1 MLSLEKLLDGLEI
14 DVEPFALCEV
24 RGKGR
29 LDVGRRKEAILHYV
43 LAGAGQLEIGEGETI
58 SLLTGTVLIVPRR
71 LPHRLEAVETAA
83 APAVPLPKCAPLGAG
98 CQRLQAGDGETGIL
112 VACGSL
118 RATYRGTHGLFDFL
132 AEPIVAHL
140 EPEHPIRRS
149 LDLLLTELAAPK
161 AGTRALVR
169 ALMQQCLVLLLR
181 RHCASGDCHVPWL
194 RALEDPRLGRA
205 VAAIF
210 ERPEALHTLERL
222 AALAGM
228 SRSAFA
234 EHFAAEFG
242 RGPMDLL
249 KEVRLRRA
257 AQLLRGTNTP
267 VKALAGR
274 VGYRSRSY
282 FSRAF
287 KDLFDISPAEYRTTS
302 RAAAAR
308 RPDGREASA

>member
-14 DVEPFALCEV
+14 NVEPFALCEV
-24 RGKGR
+24 RGSGR
-29 LDVGRRKEAILHYV
+29 LDMGRRDEATLHYA
-43 LAGAGQLEIGEGETI
+43 LAGAGRITLAEGETI
-58 SLLTGTVLIVPRR
+58 SVVAGTVLIVPRR
-71 LPHRLEAVETAA
+71 LPHRLEAAESAA
-83 APAVPLPKCAPLGAG
+83 ASTTPLPECAPLGAD
-98 CQRLQAGDGETGIL
+98 CQRLRAGNGATGVL
-112 VACGSL
+112 VACGTL
-118 RATYRGTHGLFDFL
+118 RATYLQTHGLFDFL
-132 AEPIVAHL
+132 DEAIVAHL
-140 EPEHPIRRS
+140 EPDHPVRHS
-149 LDLLLTELAAPK
+149 LDLLLAELSAPK

-205 VAAIF
+205 VAAMF
-210 ERPEALHTLERL
+210 EHPEALHTLERL

-228 SRSAFA
+228 SRSSFA

-267 VKALAGR
+267 VKVLAGR

-287 KDLFDISPAEYRTTS
+287 KDLFDLSPAEYRTTS
-302 RAAAAR
+302 RDPGAER
-308 RPDGREASA
+308 SDGREVSV